1 MIFSI
6 SQFLSFIGSHFLQ
19 KHIESVQMDQ
29 EQESRARRILKRL
42 LVQMNPVQE
51 SRAREYPI
59 SNTWICRVQLQPLS
73 REEGHIEIPLVG
85 AQRC

>member
-29 EQESRARRILKRL
+29 EQESRARRILKR
-42 LVQMNPVQE
+42 
-51 SRAREYPI
+51 I
-59 SNTWICRVQLQPLS
+59 SNIQYLDLQS
-73 REEGHIEIPLVG
+73 AIAATEQGGG
-85 AQRC
+85 AH

>member
-6 SQFLSFIGSHFLQ
+6 SPFLSFIGSHFFQ
-19 KHIESVQMDQ
+19 NHIEIVQMDQ
-29 EQESRARRILKRL
+29 EKESRARRILKTL

-51 SRAREYPI
+51 SRAREYAI

-73 REEGHIEIPLVG
+73 QGGG
-85 AQRC
+85 AH